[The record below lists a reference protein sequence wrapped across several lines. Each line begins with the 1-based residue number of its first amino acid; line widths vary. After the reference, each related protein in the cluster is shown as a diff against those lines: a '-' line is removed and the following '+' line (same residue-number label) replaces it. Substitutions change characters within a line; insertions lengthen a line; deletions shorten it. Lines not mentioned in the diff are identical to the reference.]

1 MPNQW
6 GKDELFSKWFVISK
20 EPCWKKKKKRKKER
34 EKIGSIPH
42 TIHPN
47 KFQWVTDLNANDKNH
62 TSPKTKI

>member
-20 EPCWKKKKKRKKER
+20 EPCWEKKKKKKKKGER
-34 EKIGSIPH
+34 ENWIHSPYH
-42 TIHPN
+42 TN
-47 KFQWVTDLNANDKNH
+47 KFQWVIDLNANDKNH